1 MGLLLFQFAMKRLFL
16 FIALLSAVPAHAA
29 RNDFGQGVAAMA
41 CAMLDS
47 GYSQYRV
54 EGVLD
59 VLERQIIRSGISEQG
74 QAQMASGFNYQA
86 SRNNCSLRYR
96 D

>member
-1 MGLLLFQFAMKRLFL
+1 MKRLFL
-16 FIALLSAVPAHAA
+16 FIALLTSVPAYAA

-47 GYSQYRV
+47 GYTQRKV

-59 VLERQIIRSGISEQG
+59 ILERQIIRSGISEQG
-74 QAQMASGFNYQA
+74 QEQMASGFNYQT
-86 SRNNCSLRYR
+86 SRNNCPLRYR
-96 D
+96 Y

>member
-1 MGLLLFQFAMKRLFL
+1 MKSLFL
-16 FIALLSAVPAHAA
+16 FVALLAAVPVHAA

-47 GYSQYRV
+47 GYNQRRV
-54 EGVLD
+54 ENVLD
-59 VLERQIIRSGISEQG
+59 LLERQIIRSGISERG
-74 QAQMASGFNYQA
+74 QAQMARGFNYQS

-96 D
+96 Y